1 MITIIGEGKKK
12 NLVKASNIKGLG
24 QKSIKIFDT
33 TLYDTGPG
41 Q

>member
-33 TLYDTGPG
+33 TAGKRRDL
-41 Q
+41 